1 MTPKRTKD
9 LVYVH
14 SNLRLHLGNFSKYK
28 EKEIKLW
35 NMAGDDHS
43 LDDNGILEIA
53 NLSLDE
59 PELEVIFFNEDE
71 M

>member
-1 MTPKRTKD
+1 
-9 LVYVH
+9 
-14 SNLRLHLGNFSKYK
+14 
-28 EKEIKLW
+28 
-35 NMAGDDHS
+35 